1 VFQVDDLEKDAIEI
15 LRLIK
20 SLRNRFTPIN
30 RIPPEILTLVPDFL
44 DTHSCDRIAIALSH
58 VCRTWREM
66 FISRSS
72 LWSNLNCVDA
82 DKARVYFERSGTS
95 PINVRLRWDVNPH
108 PPDTFL
114 QIIPQAIGRLK
125 SLSVYTEPGD
135 LQVIIS
141 HLNHPAP
148 LLETLH
154 LEGHHNEPQHYPV
167 LAPTIFNGDLSSLRE
182 LHLHCIRTELPWR
195 NMVNLTSFMLNST
208 SASSFGQL
216 LDFFESAPHLHNI
229 DLLRTTLISGGEN
242 GRLVSLDHLER
253 MEIDDCGPT
262 STLLDHLVIPVG
274 AKLILRSG
282 SIAFIIEDH
291 IPRSLDNLKN
301 LSSIAEI
308 NLHLDGSHPRFIRL
322 SGPDGQLC
330 IINMHIYITPSQ
342 ALESLARF
350 DTSETKRLRI
360 DSSSDSLFRDVPY
373 RALLPMKNLRTLVL
387 SRNLCAFMD
396 ALNPN
401 TSPPKE
407 VVCPSL
413 QELTFVRRPW
423 RRFAGRDGGR
433 IDMQAVIEMAA
444 ARASRGA
451 KLRAIKNR
459 AKFDPADVLELKKHV
474 LYVKYCPVVGP
485 DEDSS
490 DISGSED

>member
-1 VFQVDDLEKDAIEI
+1 MFQVDDLEKDAIEI

-253 MEIDDCGPT
+253 MEIDDCGPI
-262 STLLDHLVIPVG
+262 SILLDHLVIPVG
-274 AKLILRSG
+274 AELILRSG
-282 SIAFIIEDH
+282 SNTFILEDC
-291 IPRSLDNLKN
+291 IPRSLDNLEN
-301 LSSIAEI
+301 LSSVAKIH
-308 NLHLDGSHPRFIRL
+308 LHLGGSRSFFVRF
-322 SGPDGQLC
+322 SGLDGQLR
-330 IINMHIYITPSQ
+330 IMSTYVYIPPSQ
-342 ALESLARF
+342 AFESLARF
-350 DTSETKRLRI
+350 DTSKTEWLRI
-360 DSSSDSLFRDVPY
+360 DSRSDPLSRDVPY

-387 SRNLCAFMD
+387 SRCTGLPCAFMD
-396 ALNPN
+396 VLNPN
-401 TSPPKE
+401 TSLSKE

-413 QELTFVRRPW
+413 EELVFVRRPPENPGDDDEEE
-423 RRFAGRDGGR
+423 F
-433 IDMQAVIEMAA
+433 DMQAVIEMAA
-444 ARASRGA
+444 VRASRGA
-451 KLRAIKNR
+451 KLGIVKDEAEI
-459 AKFDPADVLELKKHV
+459 DPVDLLELRKHV
-474 LYVKYCPVVGP
+474 LHVEYGARIDLYG
-485 DEDSS
+485 DGS
-490 DISGSED
+490 DWEG